1 MAVKTLSG
9 NSKGGKITTLNGSS
23 MGGNLRT
30 NSISGS
36 SMGGNLSNYVNGAG
50 EDIEGNGSGSGKA
63 GSGSLSGDG
72 SFSGGYE
79 GSLSGGGYGGVDL
92 SGFLAE
98 QRAAAENAYRNSMAR
113 LENAYNQSMGR
124 LNTAWDTNK
133 NMLKS
138 NLDSTLNRLK
148 GQYDYSS
155 GVVNDDANKS
165 LREAYVN
172 YMLNKKNLNQGLSAM
187 GLSGGATESN
197 MAKMYNNY
205 GSSRN
210 NINTQLAKNIADLLN
225 EYQGNVSNANQLYN
239 SQYADAQ
246 NQYASQLNALE
257 QNAYN
262 SQTALESALA
272 NALANVTTGN
282 NMAGYASYLNA
293 LSSLNSNPSFQVSS
307 FNNGNYAQ
315 NLANLNNKGEYTPTQ
330 NTLALDNVSTT
341 SANNMGSVTDYA
353 KWKAMVDDLA
363 NAGAS
368 QTDMVKA
375 LRNSG
380 ASLDEVFRVFNA

>member
-9 NSKGGKITTLNGSS
+9 SSKGGKITTLNGTS

-50 EDIEGNGSGSGKA
+50 EDIEGGGSGSGSGKA
-63 GSGSLSGDG
+63 GSGSLSGNG
-72 SFSGGYE
+72 SASGSLEGSYASGSGGFGGIDIE
-79 GSLSGGGYGGVDL
+79 GLI
-92 SGFLAE
+92 AQ
-98 QRAAAENAYRNSMAR
+98 QRAAAQNAYDNSMAR
-113 LENAYNQSMGR
+113 LENAWNINEGALR
-124 LNTAWDTNK
+124 DNLN
-133 NMLKS
+133 
-138 NLDSTLNRLK
+138 STLNRLK
-148 GQYDYSS
+148 SQYDYSS

-210 NINTQLAKNIADLLN
+210 NINTQLARNIADLLN
-225 EYQGNVSNANQLYN
+225 EYQGNVSNAQQLYN
-239 SQYADAQ
+239 SQRADAWNQRMAQQ
-246 NQYASQLNALE
+246 NSLEAS
-257 QNAYN
+257 
-262 SQTALESALA
+262 LA
-272 NALANVTTGN
+272 NALTNLYTGN
-282 NMAGYASYLNA
+282 NLSQYANYASTLANLA
-293 LSSLNSNPSFQVSS
+293 ATPS
-307 FNNGNYAQ
+307 FNNGGYAMQ
-315 NLANLNNKGEYTPTQ
+315 LANINNTGEYTPTQ